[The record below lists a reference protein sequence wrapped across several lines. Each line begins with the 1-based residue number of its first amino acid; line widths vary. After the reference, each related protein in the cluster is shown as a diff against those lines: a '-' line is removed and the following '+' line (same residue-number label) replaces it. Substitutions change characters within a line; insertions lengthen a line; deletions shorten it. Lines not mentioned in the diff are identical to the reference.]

1 MKSRRDRIDV
11 IYDILTS
18 IEKEGGKIKPTR
30 LMYKSNL
37 SYKLLKNYTDDLT
50 EKKMIEEVKVKRKK
64 FIILT
69 ENGKELINRLRKMRK
84 FMDSFGL

>member
-18 IEKEGGKIKPTR
+18 IEKENGNIKPTR

-37 SYKLLKNYTDDLT
+37 SHKLMKAHIQELL
-50 EKKMIEEVKVKRKK
+50 EKKVIEEVTVKEKR

-69 ENGKELINRLRKMRK
+69 ENGKELINQLRKMKR
-84 FMDSFGL
+84 FLDSFGL